1 MRELRERRPQVAS
14 REIPREVL
22 DFAPQAPMELNF
34 KLFSICLRSA
44 PAGSSPGPG
53 GCTNEMLKVCLD
65 DQETLQ
71 LLYCAADEFARGD
84 VPRGVGHC
92 FTLAT
97 LTALQKKDGGV
108 RGIATGTTFRR
119 LVAKTLAKQFSK
131 QVEAACAPFQFAL
144 STRAG
149 VDCVMHAERVMTER
163 TQMRH
168 SSPSTELERTTMCSG
183 AMMAKLFEVPGLLSS
198 CRLSGPFTPS
208 LPDTCGKT
216 KR

>member
-1 MRELRERRPQVAS
+1 MGPHLTRRRWTETTATQELVGSPLAPKNEETLRELLERRPQVAT

-22 DFAPQAPMELNF
+22 DFSPPAPLELNF
-34 KLFSICLRSA
+34 KLFSNCLRSA

-71 LLYCAADEFARGD
+71 LLFCAADEFARGD

-97 LTALQKKDGGV
+97 LTALQKDGGV

-119 LVAKTLAKQFSK
+119 SKSASRSK
-131 QVEAACAPFQFAL
+131 Q
-144 STRAG
+144 
-149 VDCVMHAERVMTER
+149 RVL
-163 TQMRH
+163 H
-168 SSPSTELERTTMCSG
+168 SSSRCPLGLESTAWGTQYES
-183 AMMAKLFEVPGLLSS
+183 
-198 CRLSGPFTPS
+198 
-208 LPDTCGKT
+208 
-216 KR
+216 